1 MKLSERQ
8 ERFCQEYT
16 VTGNGSKAALAAG
29 YSPKGITVQAT
40 RLLANDSIRARID
53 EIQRPRLDELDATGK
68 RTLAEIARIAYAATE
83 EGGAVKV
90 SDKIRALDIL
100 AKIQGLY
107 DQQKAEGQTVN
118 ITIIEP
124 KVEPPV
130 VRVQE

>member
-68 RTLAEIARIAYAATE
+68 RTMAEIARIAYAATE

-107 DQQKAEGQTVN
+107 DQQKDAGQTVN

-124 KVEPPV
+124 VVPPE